1 MNYHPSFFTATCLEW
16 KKLLKPYK
24 YKDIIVESLKFLVQ
38 DNRIKLYAFAIM
50 DNHIHLIWCIL
61 GNNKRENVQLS
72 FLRFTAQKI
81 KQDLEINHPQVL
93 EKFRVDASD
102 RKYQFWERNPLSVEL
117 SNEEILVQK
126 LDYIHENPVK
136 ANVCQYQED
145 YKYSSYRFY
154 INCENEF
161 SFLSHYKD

>member
-16 KKLLKPYK
+16 KKLLKPNK

-38 DNRIKLYAFAIM
+38 DNRIKLYAFVIM

-61 GNNKRENVQLS
+61 GSNKKETVQLS

-93 EKFRVDASD
+93 EKFRVNASD

-136 ANVCQYQED
+136 ANLCQYQED
-145 YKYSSYRFY
+145 YAYSSYRFY
-154 INCENEF
+154 VNCENDF
-161 SFLSHYKD
+161 TFLSHYKD